1 MQMDKRQDIA
11 KKNSKASYFVI
22 LGIMCF
28 AVFVVITASLNND
41 ITRDIYALS
50 NTLIDTIG
58 LVVLTLLF
66 GFSFSGTGDIKRP
79 VQAFKLLL
87 TLVFTSVFFSS
98 LAESMYGMP
107 DRVVLIITF
116 TTLAY
121 AFAGTFYLALWGY
134 QKQFLKRSKNTRP
147 VTILLFCATACYI
160 SAVIINLF
168 VPVTFSYTEQGV
180 WDYNVADYTSFIMNC
195 ICITIMCIATFTSG
209 MDLKK
214 KLSFLSFLIVPA
226 LVAFINLLYY
236 VLGWEIFLPS
246 IEHIAMILTLYIIF
260 FNIHIELKNDI
271 IKHEKE
277 QIKLQFAATISQ
289 IQPHFVYN
297 SLSVIAA
304 LCEEDPKLAAEAAN
318 TFSDYLRENIDFAGK
333 DKPVTFAE
341 ELKHIKTYIWLEQ
354 LRFPNKLKVEYDIKC
369 TDFYIPALSVQPL
382 VENAVKH
389 GICKTRSGGTVT
401 ISSYEDQCFY
411 TITVSDDGV
420 GFDPSKTI
428 NDGKQHVGIE
438 NARFRIR
445 EMSDGHLNI
454 QSEPG
459 KGTKVTIKLPKRK
472 TDYEDN
478 YRRR

>member
-1 MQMDKRQDIA
+1 MDKRQGFA
-11 KKNSKASYFVI
+11 KKISRSSYFVI
-22 LGIMCF
+22 LGSMCF
-28 AVFVVITASLNND
+28 AILIVITAAFTNN
-41 ITRDIYALS
+41 IPRDIYAFS
-50 NTLIDTIG
+50 NTLIDIIG
-58 LVVLTLLF
+58 LVFLTLLF
-66 GFSFSGTGDIKRP
+66 GFSFSGTGNIKKP
-79 VQAFKLLL
+79 TQAFKLLL

-98 LAESMYGMP
+98 VANSMYKLP
-107 DRVVLIITF
+107 DRVILITMF

-121 AFAGTFYLALWGY
+121 AFAGTFYLALWYY
-134 QKQFLKRSKNTRP
+134 QKQFLKRSKKTRP
-147 VTILLFCATACYI
+147 VTILLTAATVVYI
-160 SAVIINLF
+160 TIVIINLF
-168 VPVTFSYTEQGV
+168 VPVTFTITKQGV
-180 WDYNVADYTSFIMNC
+180 WDYNVVDYTSFVMNC
-195 ICITIMCIATFTSG
+195 LCITIMGIATIISG

-214 KLSFLSFLIVPA
+214 KLSFASFLTVPA
-226 LVAFINLLYY
+226 FIAIINLLHY
-236 VLGWEIFLPS
+236 VLGWEIFLTS
-246 IEHIAMILTLYIIF
+246 IEHVAMILTLYIIF
-260 FNIHIELKNDI
+260 FNIHIELENDI

-304 LCEEDPKLAAEAAN
+304 LCDEDPKLAAEAAN

-341 ELKHIKTYIWLEQ
+341 ELNHIKTYVWLEQ

-369 TDFYIPALSVQPL
+369 TDFYVPALSVQPL

-389 GICKTRSGGTVT
+389 GICKTRSGGTVKI
-401 ISSYEDQCFY
+401 ISFEDDLFY
-411 TITVSDDGV
+411 TVTVSDDGV
-420 GFDPSKTI
+420 GFDPSKSV

-445 EMSDGHLNI
+445 EISNGRLYI
-454 QSEPG
+454 ESRPG
-459 KGTKVTIKLPKRK
+459 ESTTVTIKLPKRK